1 MKKIAVIRS
10 GGQTGAD
17 RAALDVARAH
27 NITIKGWCPLDGWA
41 EDMPEE
47 PGIIKLFPELVETPL
62 ADVIQRTRWNVR
74 DSDATLIVY
83 PRSSRKSNGATLTDQ
98 YAGILGKPHLIVRSE
113 RDVDDILEWLQDLVD
128 GLDLNVAG
136 PRASECPEVYDIT
149 YKLLEAV
156 LKEVNKDD
164 DEDEEEP
171 KE

>member
-1 MKKIAVIRS
+1 MNKIAVIRS

-27 NITIKGWCPLDGWA
+27 GIAIKGWCPMDGWA

-47 PGIIKLFPELVETPL
+47 PGIRKLFPELMETPL

-83 PRSSRKSNGATLTDQ
+83 PRSSRKSNGAQLTDQ
-98 YAGILGKPHLIVRSE
+98 YAGILGKPHLIVRNE
-113 RDVDDILEWLQDLVD
+113 RDVDDILDWLQDLVD

-149 YKLLEAV
+149 KKLLEAV
-156 LKEVNKDD
+156 LKEVNT
-164 DEDEEEP
+164 DEAPDQDKSE
-171 KE
+171 